1 MRFALGF
8 PVLLFALVAQLS
20 LAAETPTFKAGFAE
34 RDISPKIGME
44 QPGGYGK
51 SFHRSFHDPCKVRA
65 CVFDDGTKR
74 VAIVGLD
81 ALGLRR
87 PSVLVARRE
96 IEKRCGIPAE
106 CVLISASHSH
116 SSGPTCM
123 VLPGEYDHASP
134 LVQKLAYEQSSC
146 ADAGYLAHVEQ
157 QIIEAVV
164 DADQRRVEARCGAGV
179 GHEDKVAFNR
189 RFRMR
194 SGLSQTHPRQ
204 GNPDILEP
212 AGPVDPEVGVIG
224 AWDAKGK
231 LLGCVVNYA
240 CHATT
245 SPGGSSANYI
255 YYLEKA
261 VRGMLGQ
268 EAIVVFLPGAS
279 GDVTQVDNLNPYVL
293 RSGEASAQL
302 VGGRIGAEAVKTLL
316 LMDRGSLTPVD
327 AKAKIWNIRRRPPR
341 PERVK
346 RALEIVELG
355 PGKADATERT
365 FAKETVLLDALLKKE
380 PQVEIEVQAV
390 QVGPVVLV
398 TNPAEYFCQ
407 FGLDIKAGSKF
418 PITLPVSLANGA
430 VGYVPTEEAFG
441 PRGGG
446 YETRLS
452 SYSNLEITA
461 GRQMADTG
469 IALASQL
476 KPGAIPTPPP
486 APPFK
491 ADAWGYGAVPPEVD

>member
-1 MRFALGF
+1 MRLYACLVTLF
-8 PVLLFALVAQLS
+8 LLDQTT
-20 LAAETPTFKAGFAE
+20 LAADAPPFKAGFAE
-34 RDISPKIGME
+34 RDITPKIGME

-51 SFHRSFHDPCKVRA
+51 AYHRTFHDPCKVRA
-65 CVFDDGTKR
+65 GVFDDGAKR

-87 PSVLVARRE
+87 PSVLAARQG
-96 IEKRCGIPAE
+96 IAAKCGIPAE

-116 SSGPTCM
+116 SSGPTGM
-123 VLPGEYDHASP
+123 ILPGEYDHASP

-146 ADAGYLAHVEQ
+146 ADADYLAHVEK

-164 DADQRRVEARCGAGV
+164 EANERRVEARCGAGV

-194 SGLSQTHPRQ
+194 SGLAQTHPRQ
-204 GNPDILEP
+204 GNPDIVEA
-212 AGPVDPEVGVIG
+212 AGPIDPDVGVIG
-224 AWDAKGK
+224 AWDKAGK

-245 SPGGSSANYI
+245 SPGGTSANYI
-255 YYLEKA
+255 YYLEQA
-261 VRGMLGQ
+261 VRGMLG
-268 EAIVVFLPGAS
+268 EKAIVVFLPGAS
-279 GDVTQVDNLNPYVL
+279 GDVTQVDNLSPFVL
-293 RSGEASAQL
+293 RSGEPSAEL

-316 LMDRGSLTPVD
+316 LMDRGSLAPLA
-327 AKAKIWNIRRRPPR
+327 AKSKVWNIRRRPPR
-341 PERVK
+341 GERVK
-346 RALEIVELG
+346 RALEIVEQG
-355 PGKADATERT
+355 SKGDATELT
-365 FAKETVLLDALLKKE
+365 FAKETVLLDALLRKE
-380 PQVEIEVQAV
+380 PQVEVEVQAV

-398 TNPAEYFCQ
+398 TDPAEYFCQ

-418 PITLPVSLANGA
+418 PITLPVSLANGC

-446 YETRLS
+446 YETRLT
-452 SYSNLEITA
+452 SYSNLEISA

-469 IALASQL
+469 IALANQL
-476 KPGAIPTPPP
+476 RPGVLPTPPP
-486 APPFK
+486 AAPYK
-491 ADAWGYGAVPPEVD
+491 SNAWAYGSVPPEVD